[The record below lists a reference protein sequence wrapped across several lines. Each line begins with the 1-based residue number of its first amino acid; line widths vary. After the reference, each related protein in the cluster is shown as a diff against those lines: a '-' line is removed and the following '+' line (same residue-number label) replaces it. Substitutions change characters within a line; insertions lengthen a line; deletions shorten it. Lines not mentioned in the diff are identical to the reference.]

1 MKLRHAGLI
10 AAAAAMIGLA
20 GASTA
25 TAGPAAMG
33 LVLGNAAA
41 ADASAETSVI
51 PVQAEHGGYGR
62 NLEPG
67 ANGAAI
73 WLPNNRNVYV
83 DPWDGRRYHQRVRP
97 RYERPRY
104 ERPPHRYRPR
114 GGYYLEFGV
123 PSGRYVAPRRAN
135 RGGNAHYRWCHER
148 YKSYRQWDNSW
159 KPYHGPRRQCISP
172 FVR

>member
-1 MKLRHAGLI
+1 MKLRQAGLI

-20 GASTA
+20 GASMA

-33 LVLGNAAA
+33 LGLGNAAT

-67 ANGAAI
+67 ANGAVI

-83 DPWDGRRYHQRVRP
+83 DPWDGNRRYHRRVRP
-97 RYERPRY
+97 RYQQPPR
-104 ERPPHRYRPR
+104 HYRPR
-114 GGYYLEFGV
+114 SGYYLEFGV
-123 PSGRYVAPRRAN
+123 PSQRYVAPRRAV
-135 RGGNAHYRWCHER
+135 RGGNAHYRWCHKR

-159 KPYHGPRRQCISP
+159 KPHRGPRRQCISP
-172 FVR
+172 FIR